1 MWKRYVLAGL
11 VVAYA
16 FGTWSA
22 YRGEHDAPVAD
33 ALVFEGMATWQ
44 AQNCVAC
51 HQLFGLGGYLGPD
64 LTNVI
69 SDAGDARVRTFVKYG
84 SGRMPAHPMSA
95 EELDGLVAF
104 LAWVDAT
111 GTSRVPEHAVHWTGT
126 YVLDP

>member
-1 MWKRYVLAGL
+1 
-11 VVAYA
+11 
-16 FGTWSA
+16 
-22 YRGEHDAPVAD
+22 
-33 ALVFEGMATWQ
+33 
-44 AQNCVAC
+44 
-51 HQLFGLGGYLGPD
+51 LGPD

-84 SGRMPAHPMSA
+84 SGRMPAHAMSA